1 MAHAPIVTVYRDG
14 QCLLP
19 AVRVAERF
27 GTRWRGLMFYP
38 QMPGIDGL
46 LLYPCNSVHLF
57 WMRFAL
63 CLLYLERNGQ
73 ILQIVERIAP
83 NRIGPIVKG
92 AYYVLETQPGLSS
105 QKQLNCGERLS
116 WKLTI

>member
-1 MAHAPIVTVYRDG
+1 MKSDPTVTIYRAG

-19 AVRVAERF
+19 RVRVAERF
-27 GTRWRGLMFYP
+27 GTRWRGLMFYR

-46 LLYPCNSVHLF
+46 LLYPCNSVHMF

-63 CLLYLERNGQ
+63 SLIYLDRDGR
-73 ILQIVERIAP
+73 ILQVVERIAP

-92 AYYVLETQPGLSS
+92 ACYVLETDPGLPGRM
-105 QKQLNCGERLS
+105 QLTCGERLQ
-116 WKLTI
+116 WKSP

>member
-1 MAHAPIVTVYRDG
+1 MNDPIVTIYRDG

-19 AVRVAERF
+19 MVRVAERF

-46 LLYPCNSVHLF
+46 LLYPCNAVHMF
-57 WMRFAL
+57 GMRFAL
-63 CLLYLERNGQ
+63 SLIYLERDGR
-73 ILQIVERIAP
+73 ILRLMDRITP

-92 AYYVLETQPGLSS
+92 AYYVLETQPGWPS
-105 QKQLNCGERLS
+105 QKQLNCGERLE
-116 WKLTI
+116 WKTS